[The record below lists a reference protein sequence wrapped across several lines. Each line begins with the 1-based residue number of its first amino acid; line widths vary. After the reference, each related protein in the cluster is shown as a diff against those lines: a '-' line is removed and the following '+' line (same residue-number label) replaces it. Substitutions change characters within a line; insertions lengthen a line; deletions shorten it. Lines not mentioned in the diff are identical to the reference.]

1 MATFQK
7 DRFDSVPDDLL
18 RTGAHRGPAGKGRGW
33 IGFAWAA
40 LATGVLVLAGLFG
53 LSVITGKIAIDL
65 PFIPATASAT
75 PTPSPTGTPTAAA
88 KIDPAVPITILNGT
102 TTAGLANLVGDNL
115 VKEGWNGASANVGSR
130 ANAATRDIAK
140 TIVYY
145 SDPTNE
151 GAARA
156 LVLSLK
162 VGEISLSK
170 VYTESPITIVLGS
183 DYKAPTG

>member
-1 MATFQK
+1 MATYQK

-18 RTGAHRGPAGKGRGW
+18 RTGAHRGPARKGRGW

-53 LSVITGKIAIDL
+53 LSVITGKLSIDL
-65 PFIPATASAT
+65 PFLAASASPT
-75 PTPSPTGTPTAAA
+75 PTPTPTSTIAEA

-102 TTAGLANLVGDNL
+102 STAGLANLVGDTL
-115 VKEGWNGASANVGSR
+115 VKEGWGGASSTVGSR
-130 ANAATRDIAK
+130 ANAATRDITK
-140 TIVYY
+140 TVIYY
-145 SDPTNE
+145 NDPSHE

-156 LVLSLK
+156 LLVSLK
-162 VGEISLSK
+162 VGSIALSK
-170 VYTESPITIVLGS
+170 VYPDSPITVVLGS